1 MIGRRRHHFVPA
13 CYLASFTSAGDRDST
28 FHAVDLTT
36 GAARPT
42 TPNNEGWRRGF
53 YNVDVDGEDLELV
66 ENAFAEIEGH
76 IAPILQQVAR
86 AQRLPQADEQVG
98 SLLYFMAL
106 QLARTPRMR
115 DGFSKMNDTLMR
127 QVLRASAETEKA
139 FEASLAAFCEDTRRG
154 VEGLTREDVLEA
166 AEKGRFDYDQT
177 THMQTMLEV
186 AEGMFPFFTARSW
199 SILASPPLHP
209 EFITSDC
216 PVTAFPLAGSEPW
229 PGPVGVGLRHVAIIF
244 PVSPRTAMFG
254 VAGPA
259 ASVVDVPS
267 STIAAINGALCMAAD
282 RFVWARRP
290 RFLYML
296 RGSTFREPSHLTT
309 RAAGSWSAWPER

>member
-13 CYLASFTSAGDRDST
+13 CYLANFTPGGDRDST

-66 ENAFAEIEGH
+66 ENTFAKVEGH
-76 IAPILQQVAR
+76 IAPILQEVAT
-86 AQRLPQADEQVG
+86 AQRLPEADEDMG

-115 DGFSKMNDTLMR
+115 AGFTQMNDAVMR
-127 QVLRASAETEKA
+127 QVLRASAETQAA
-139 FEASLAAFCEDTRRG
+139 FEASLAAFSEDTRRE

-166 AEKGRFDYDQT
+166 AKTGRFDYDQT
-177 THMQTMLEV
+177 THVQTMLEV
-186 AEGMFPFFTARSW
+186 TEGMFPYFTARSW

-216 PVTAFPLAGSEPW
+216 PVTAFPLAGSDPW

-244 PVSPRTAMFG
+244 PISPRTAMLG
-254 VAGPA
+254 VARPGA
-259 ASVVDVPS
+259 AVVQVPS
-267 STIAAINGALCMAAD
+267 STVAAINGAICIAAE
-282 RFVWARRP
+282 RFVWGRRP

-296 RGSTFREPSHLTT
+296 RGNTFREPSHLTT
-309 RAAGSWSAWPER
+309 RAPGSWSVWPER